1 MDIDKSP
8 LITDLYQ
15 LTMLQAYLEKDM
27 TDTAVFEFFVRK
39 LPQGRNFLLAA
50 GLEHVLQFLSEM
62 SFSPEEIEY
71 IAGTGRFSD
80 KVVKYME
87 RFRFEGEVHAL
98 PEGTVF
104 FPNEPVIRITA
115 PLPAAQLV
123 ETRIISILHINTI
136 IASKAARSRLAANE
150 MTLLVDFGLRRAHG
164 AEAGIAAARS
174 SYIAGFAGSSTV
186 IAEPLYG
193 ITVFGT
199 MAHSFVEAHGGEKQA
214 FIDFARAN
222 PGNVTLL
229 IDTYDTLR
237 AAEKAV
243 DVARQLGKEGIK
255 VRAVRLDSGDILDL
269 SVKVRGILD
278 AGGFP
283 DIGIFVSGDMDEYS
297 IRDLLE
303 RGAPIDGFGVGTK
316 MDTSADAPYLEC
328 AYKIMEYAGI
338 PRFKKSKG
346 KATLPGRKQVFRNY
360 ENGIMSGDV
369 IGLENEDLEGR
380 PLLKKYMSAGTL
392 SGPMPSLKDIA
403 RHASEQMRALP
414 GHLRVLESGPDYPV
428 ELSAGLN
435 RLRGEV
441 ELKLSQTSY
450 L

>member
-1 MDIDKSP
+1 MDLDKSP

-39 LPQGRNFLLAA
+39 LPPGRNFLLAA

-71 IAGTGRFSD
+71 VAGTGRFSD

-104 FPNEPVIRITA
+104 FPNEPVLRVTA

-123 ETRIISILHINTI
+123 ETRIISILHINTL

-150 MTLLVDFGLRRAHG
+150 KTLLVDFGLRRAHG

-193 ITVFGT
+193 IPVYGT
-199 MAHSFVEAHGGEKQA
+199 MAHSFVEAHVGEKQA
-214 FIDFARAN
+214 YLDFARAN

-237 AAEKAV
+237 AAEKTV

-269 SVKVRGILD
+269 SIKVREILN

-283 DIGIFVSGDMDEYS
+283 EIGIFVSGDMDEYS
-297 IRDLLE
+297 IRDLLQ

-328 AYKIMEYAGI
+328 AYKLMEYAGI

-346 KATLPGRKQVFRNY
+346 KATLPGRKQVFRKY
-360 ENGIMSGDV
+360 EDGIMSGDV
-369 IGLENEDLEGR
+369 IGLEDEGLEGQ
-380 PLLKKYMSAGTL
+380 PILKKYMSAGNL
-392 SGPMPSLKDIA
+392 SGPTPSLKDIA
-403 RHASEQMRALP
+403 RYASEQMRALP
-414 GHLRVLESGPDYPV
+414 GHLRVLESGADYPV
-428 ELSAGLN
+428 ELSSGLEK
-435 RLRGEV
+435 LRDEV
-441 ELKLSQTSY
+441 ELKLGQTSY